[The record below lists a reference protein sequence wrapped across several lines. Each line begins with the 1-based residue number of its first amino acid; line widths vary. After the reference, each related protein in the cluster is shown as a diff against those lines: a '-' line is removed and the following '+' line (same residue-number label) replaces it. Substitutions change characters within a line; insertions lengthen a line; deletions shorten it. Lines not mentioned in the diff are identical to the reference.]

1 MSLRPRLAVL
11 AALGLAA
18 LAPPA
23 SAAPISLHAA
33 RAVERSDCATTG
45 LAAQPGVTRLSYT
58 VPTLG
63 YVTARLNGPAG
74 SDWDLGVFDHAT
86 GRNLGGSA
94 DWDASELVQTFAR
107 AGQRLDVQACR
118 VSGPASS
125 VPVSVSTYAPPAPQG
140 AGLTSDPSTVRISL
154 PNGAASLGLLE
165 DMGVNVDED
174 ASAKG
179 VTAIVDTPQMLQR
192 LHAAGFA
199 TKTLIPDMGI
209 FERRQAAHERAYQA
223 RVGAAGSP
231 LPSGRTDYRHLADF
245 GTELKKLVQ
254 TYPAIVKPVTLPKKT
269 FQGRE
274 QQGVEISA
282 DVLRTDDQKPTAVI
296 VGEHHAREWP
306 SAEIPTEF
314 ALYLASNFGTDKE
327 VTDLLQH
334 ARVVIVPV
342 INPDGYNSSRE
353 AADPADNAGDPG
365 GAPSLAE
372 SVGAGGSLAYRRK
385 NCDGP
390 GANPA
395 APCDLTTGV
404 DPNRNYGLGWGGLG
418 ASSSPNSQSYRGGGP
433 WSEPETQS
441 VHEFSQSRDITS
453 LLTMHNFAS
462 LVLRPPGLHTGGP
475 APDEARLKALG
486 DAMAADTGYT
496 SEYGYQLYDTSGTT
510 EDWNYGAAGTFGYT
524 IEMGPASGDGGNFH
538 ISYDRAVI
546 DQWTGGDQHPGRG
559 LRRAL
564 LRIAEASAIRQ
575 DHSTLIGRA
584 PAGRVLHLRKAFKTS
599 TSPVCAI
606 ASPADANPFS
616 VLQSAT
622 GQPPESP
629 TDCVNPGD
637 VQTIDDHLDYK
648 TTVPANG
655 VFSWIVTPSTR
666 PFQYKAGKRETW
678 TLTCEDSSG
687 KVYESRDVTIWRG
700 EVQSFELPCGGTLA
714 GSAPATFA
722 QAQASALVDKSA
734 PTTAID
740 GKTSKSSRSRILLR
754 GTASDTAPNGLKAR
768 VAKVR
773 VAIALR
779 TGKLCRFMGADGV
792 FGKKVSCHR
801 TSYTVAQ
808 VAKPAGRVSWRY
820 LVGRRLP
827 AGRYLAWSRG
837 IDAAGNV
844 ERKANARNLLRFTI
858 R

>member
-1 MSLRPRLAVL
+1 MSLRPRLVL
-11 AALGLAA
+11 PAALCLAA

-33 RAVERSDCATTG
+33 RAMERSDCATTA
-45 LAAQPGVTRLSYT
+45 LAGRPGVTRLSYT

-63 YVTARLNGPAG
+63 YVTARLDGAAG

-86 GRNLGGSA
+86 GRSLGGSA
-94 DWDASELVQTFAR
+94 DWDASEVVQTFGR
-107 AGQRLDVQACR
+107 AGERLDVQACR
-118 VSGPASS
+118 VSGPAAS
-125 VPVSVSTYAPPAPQG
+125 VPVSVSTYALPAPQG
-140 AGLTSDPSTVRISL
+140 AGLTSNPSTVRISL

-165 DMGVNVDED
+165 DAGVNVDED

-209 FERRQAAHERAYQA
+209 FERKQAAHERAYQA
-223 RVGAAGSP
+223 QVGAAGSA
-231 LPSGRTDYRHLADF
+231 LPSGRTDYRHLDDF

-254 TYPAIVKPVTLPKKT
+254 SYPAIVKPVTLPKKT

-306 SAEIPTEF
+306 SAEIPMEF
-314 ALYLASNFGTDKE
+314 ALYLASNFGTDQE

-334 ARVVIVPV
+334 TRVVIVPV

-353 AADPADNAGDPG
+353 APDLADNTGDPG

-418 ASSSPNSQSYRGGGP
+418 ASTSPNSQSYRGSGP
-433 WSEPETQS
+433 WSELETRS
-441 VHEFSQSRDITS
+441 VHEFSQNRDVTS

-462 LVLRPPGLHTGGP
+462 LVLRPPGTHTGGLS
-475 APDEARLKALG
+475 PDEERLKALG
-486 DAMAADTGYT
+486 DAMGADTGYT
-496 SEYGYQLYDTSGTT
+496 SQYGYQLYDTSGTT

-524 IEMGPASGDGGNFH
+524 IEMGPESGDGGNFH
-538 ISYDRAVI
+538 IAYDRAVI
-546 DQWTGGDQHPGRG
+546 EQWTGGEAHEGRG

-564 LRIAEASAIRQ
+564 LRISEAAAIRQ
-575 DHSTLIGRA
+575 NHSTLIGRA
-584 PAGRVLHLRKAFKTS
+584 PAGRILHLHKAFKTA
-599 TSPVCAI
+599 TSPICQV
-606 ASPADANPFS
+606 ASPSDVDPFN
-616 VLQSAT
+616 VVT
-622 GQPPESP
+622 PPGEPP
-629 TDCVNPGD
+629 TDCVSPSD
-637 VQTIDDHLDYK
+637 PQTIDDKLDYK

-655 VFSWIVTPSTR
+655 IFSWIVTPSTR

-678 TLTCEDSSG
+678 TLTCEDASG
-687 KVYESRDVTIWRG
+687 KVYESREVSIWRN
-700 EVQSFELPCGGTLA
+700 EVQSYEMPCGGTLPP
-714 GSAPATFA
+714 GTTPTTFA
-722 QAQASALVDKSA
+722 QAQAASLIDKSA
-734 PTTAID
+734 PSTAINR
-740 GKTSKSSRSRILLR
+740 KTSKASRARILLR
-754 GTASDTAPNGLKAR
+754 GTASDTAPKGLRAR

-773 VAIALR
+773 VAIARR
-779 TGKLCRFMGADGV
+779 TGKLCRFLDTDGR
-792 FGKKVSCHR
+792 FGKAVSCHR
-801 TSYTVAQ
+801 TSYAVAQ

-820 LVGRRLP
+820 LLGTKLP
-827 AGRYLAWSRG
+827 KGRYLAWSRG

-844 ERKANARNLLRFTI
+844 ERKAHSRNLLRFTI